1 MPNVELFM
9 RGTKLGEL
17 SLWNV
22 RRLAQLSSSEWVWIV
37 RHVLSVYK
45 IDSGANVDLR
55 MRRNKLTDFKH
66 LYGNAYLASSGRQFI
81 KIELKLL
88 FNWSDSVD
96 WFDAF

>member
-1 MPNVELFM
+1 MSNVELFM

-45 IDSGANVDLR
+45 IDSGANVDL
-55 MRRNKLTDFKH
+55 KH